1 MLSHF
6 SELPPPM
13 QCDEVK
19 KYYDILDKKRA
30 TLAIKRAFDIIV
42 SAILIVLI
50 SPVLAIIAIA
60 IKCDSRGPVFFRQRR
75 VTRDM
80 RDFSIFKFRSMVENA
95 PSLGGALTVGNDS
108 RITRV
113 GAFLRKTRLDE
124 LPQLFNIFLGDM
136 SFVGTRPEVREYV
149 DRYTP
154 EMLATLLLPAGVT
167 SRASIEFI
175 EEAELL
181 GNAENADETYVNV
194 ILPRKMKYNL
204 EYLENIS
211 LLGDLKLMLGTL
223 GAVSRE

>member
-19 KYYDILDKKRA
+19 KYYDILDKKRG
-30 TLAIKRAFDIIV
+30 TLAAKRAFDIIA
-42 SAILIVLI
+42 SAFLILLL
-50 SPVLAIIAIA
+50 SPVLVIIAVA
-60 IKCDSRGPVFFRQRR
+60 IKCDSRGPVFFRQQR

-80 RDFSIFKFRSMVENA
+80 RDFSIFKFRSMVKDA

-167 SRASIEFI
+167 SQASIEFI
-175 EEAELL
+175 EESELL

-211 LLGDLKLMLGTL
+211 LVGDIKLMLGTL
-223 GAVSRE
+223 GAVSR

>member
-181 GNAENADETYVNV
+181 GNAEDADETYVNV

-204 EYLENIS
+204 EYLENMS